1 MSIKHNLNLC
11 SEDELLLYCARTNI
25 DSETEKK
32 ILSLVQKNLNWEYLL
47 KTALTHGL
55 IPLFYSNINYIC
67 PENVPGYILDKLQ
80 SYFNENVC
88 NNLLLAEE
96 LIKILKLLKNENID
110 AIPYK
115 GPILAILAYR
125 NVSFRQFGDLDI
137 FIPQKNV
144 QKAVKILNSN
154 GYISQMNLKN
164 SQEFAFFKYQRE
176 YKLINKKSKTSIEI
190 KWKFPVSSFSFK
202 SSFENIVGNSEFE
215 LIDFFNFP
223 ILTLSNEDLILILC
237 IHNAGHY
244 WLKLKWIC
252 DISEFIQANNNLN
265 WSLIIDKANKLG
277 IIRILY
283 INLALSKELLGLK
296 LPSEIENALEKEK
309 YVKSISFHIIEKFLF
324 KSNQLKFNEKVI
336 LRFKIRE
343 NFKNK
348 IKDLLNLMFI
358 PTPNILKSRYL
369 PRFAFPIYYLIR
381 FLYL

>member
-1 MSIKHNLNLC
+1 MI
-11 SEDELLLYCARTNI
+11 
-25 DSETEKK
+25 
-32 ILSLVQKNLNWEYLL
+32 
-47 KTALTHGL
+47 HGL

-67 PENVPGYILDKLQ
+67 PENVPNYILDKLQ

-88 NNLLLAEE
+88 NNLLLAGE
-96 LIKILKLLKNENID
+96 LIKILKLLKNENVD

-115 GPILAILAYR
+115 GPILAVLAYG

-137 FIPQKNV
+137 FIPKKNV

-154 GYISQMNLKN
+154 GYISQMNLNN
-164 SQEFAFFKYQRE
+164 SQEIAFFKYQRE
-176 YKLINKKSKTSIEI
+176 YKLINIKSKTSIEI

-202 SSFENIVGNSEFE
+202 SNFEDIICNSEFE

-223 ILTLSNEDLILILC
+223 IFTLSNEDLILILC

-252 DISEFIQANNNLN
+252 DISEFIRANNNLK

-296 LPSEIENALEKEK
+296 LPSEIENVLEIDE
-309 YVKSISFHIIEKFLF
+309 YVKSISIEIIEKFLF
-324 KSNQLKFNEKVI
+324 KSNQPKFNEKVI

-343 NFKNK
+343 NLDNG
-348 IKDLLNLMFI
+348 IKDFFNLMLI
-358 PTPNILKSRYL
+358 PTPNIIESKNLDESFFNIYKFMRLIDLINRYAINPLKNKL
-369 PRFAFPIYYLIR
+369 K
-381 FLYL
+381 